1 MDKYL
6 VTFTT
11 DEEVYGT
18 VAVSFRQSD
27 GSLLTI
33 DCEAEWLDPEKEGVF
48 VSSFEDRIDT
58 V

>member
-18 VAVSFRQSD
+18 VAVTFRQSD
-27 GSLLTI
+27 GSLMTI
-33 DCEAEWLDPEKEGVF
+33 DCEADWLDPEKEGVW
-48 VSSFEDRIDT
+48 VSSSEDRVDT
-58 V
+58 L